1 MRTLAARD
9 DEVLRAGGRPLEE
22 HTDDGPQAVPGGEPL
37 GPVYAG
43 IAVGALAVA
52 GATAVGL
59 RWAGRPAAPR
69 TMTMGPG
76 GWVSFKGLPAPRVGP
91 RRPWWAV
98 LLRARP
104 LTSDGPARR
113 TGGCRRDR

>member
-1 MRTLAARD
+1 VTA
-9 DEVLRAGGRPLEE
+9 
-22 HTDDGPQAVPGGEPL
+22 

-59 RWAGRPAAPR
+59 RWASRPAAPR
-69 TMTMGPG
+69 EISMGPG
-76 GWVSFKGLPAPRVGP
+76 GWVSFKGLAPPPIEP

-98 LLRARP
+98 LLRAHRC
-104 LTSDGPARR
+104 T
-113 TGGCRRDR
+113 

>member
-1 MRTLAARD
+1 MT
-9 DEVLRAGGRPLEE
+9 
-22 HTDDGPQAVPGGEPL
+22 PQATMDVPALRSGARPDETSTTDSPAAAPQCEPL

-59 RWAGRPAAPR
+59 RWASRPAAPK
-69 TMTMGPG
+69 TITMGPG
-76 GWVSFKGLPAPRVGP
+76 GWVSFKGLRPPPVGP

-98 LLRARP
+98 LLRAQRI
-104 LTSDGPARR
+104 T
-113 TGGCRRDR
+113 

>member
-1 MRTLAARD
+1 MTTQAAPDLQAPR
-9 DEVLRAGGRPLEE
+9 LRSRPPEDSPS
-22 HTDDGPQAVPGGEPL
+22 TGPRSSPPCATV

-59 RWAGRPAAPR
+59 RWASRPAAPK
-69 TMTMGPG
+69 TITMGPG
-76 GWVSFKGLPAPRVGP
+76 GWVSFKGLTPPPIRR

-98 LLRARP
+98 LLRAQRC
-104 LTSDGPARR
+104 T
-113 TGGCRRDR
+113 

>member
-1 MRTLAARD
+1 MRTAPMRTQAPLD
-9 DEVLRAGGRPLEE
+9 VEGRASARPLEQS
-22 HTDDGPQAVPGGEPL
+22 PSRPSPACEPL

-59 RWAGRPAAPR
+59 RWASRPAAPR
-69 TMTMGPG
+69 SIHMGPG
-76 GWVSFKGLPAPRVGP
+76 GWVSFKGLPPPRVGP

-98 LLRARP
+98 LLRARRC
-104 LTSDGPARR
+104 T
-113 TGGCRRDR
+113 

>member
-1 MRTLAARD
+1 MTTQAALD
-9 DEVLRAGGRPLEE
+9 LHAPRPGARPPEE
-22 HTDDGPQAVPGGEPL
+22 SPSTKPHGSPTCAAD

-69 TMTMGPG
+69 TITMGPG
-76 GWVSFKGLPAPRVGP
+76 GWVSFKGLTPPPIRQ

-98 LLRARP
+98 LLRAQRC
-104 LTSDGPARR
+104 T
-113 TGGCRRDR
+113 

>member
-1 MRTLAARD
+1 MTTQAALD
-9 DEVLRAGGRPLEE
+9 VHAIPLGARPVHDSPSSGL
-22 HTDDGPQAVPGGEPL
+22 HTPPTCVTA

-59 RWAGRPAAPR
+59 RWASRPAAPR
-69 TMTMGPG
+69 EISMGPG
-76 GWVSFKGLPAPRVGP
+76 GWVSFKGLAPPPVEP

-98 LLRARP
+98 LLRAHRC
-104 LTSDGPARR
+104 T
-113 TGGCRRDR
+113 